1 MIHARWRIAVL
12 CASAMGAL
20 APALAQTPAQDFP
33 SKPLTLVVPFSPG
46 SGTDQQARVLAQALS
61 EDTRQPVVVENR
73 AGASGFIA
81 AQHVAKAAADGYTV
95 LITTNTTQAANEHL
109 FKKLPYNPVADFA
122 PVSLLSKGQ
131 MLLLVRQ
138 DSSYKT
144 LADLIAAAQKH
155 PGKLN
160 FGSGSSSSRVAGEL
174 LKQLAGLDM
183 VDVTY
188 KSNPMAITDLMGG
201 QLDFMFADAPTALP
215 QVEGGKLRALAVS
228 GSQRLRAALQIP
240 TLDES
245 GVKGYEMTYWTGAYL
260 PAATPRPLVE
270 RLNQLLAK
278 ASASAEVKNFQLK
291 ASGET
296 ALSSPEGLARFQAAE
311 SRKWGRIIREA
322 GIKPE

>member
-1 MIHARWRIAVL
+1 MIHARWRIAAL
-12 CASAMGAL
+12 CASAMVAL

-33 SKPLTLVVPFSPG
+33 SKPMTLVVPFSPG

-61 EDTRQPVVVENR
+61 EDTRHPVVVENR

-183 VDVTY
+183 VDVAY

-215 QVEGGKLRALAVS
+215 QVEGGKLRALAAS
-228 GSQRLRAALQIP
+228 GSQRLGAAPQIP